1 MVVVAPPDL
10 TLQIPEGREVVDAVL
25 LLQGR
30 DGLVGSTDAAL
41 PDLREQL
48 LLALVLGLL
57 PDSLEPI
64 D

>member
-10 TLQIPEGREVVDAVL
+10 TLQIPECREVVDAVL
-25 LLQGR
+25 LLQGC
-30 DGLVGSTDAAL
+30 DGLVGSADAAL

>member
-1 MVVVAPPDL
+1 MVVVAPSDL
-10 TLQIPEGREVVDAVL
+10 TLQIPECREVVDAVL

-30 DGLVGSTDAAL
+30 DGLVGSADAAL